1 MRYGAIY
8 IAHNPRDG
16 ESLYKV
22 GKTERLIDERMK
34 ELTSSTSNL
43 GTYSAKAYFIVAGID
58 EAEKACHKR
67 LGRYRVQ
74 SNREFFDI
82 PLERLVQIVK
92 EVLEP
97 FLANSYY
104 PGDKGQNI
112 ELNLGETDPI
122 QKLREIRKNNQTKG
136 ELWET
141 ALGEAIQTVGVW
153 FEDLTSKA
161 TDAKQNLHEETSL
174 SWEIPDVFKKQDFH
188 DQYQSFCSVTVHA
201 RFKETPLE
209 LLITGYI
216 MGTPPKLYHEYKKG
230 GEWTTWKEV
239 DDGRLGRIDI
249 RPVIENSREFDKEQG
264 RLPTIKVSVQ
274 ATPITYDDYHCR
286 YAEKYSKEKVFSN
299 PEEAFEVF
307 LALVLN
313 NIAEPQFDIRKRGS
327 SYKSRDGTKRTNI
340 RDYGKFHLKELEGA

>member
-16 ESLYKV
+16 ESIYKV

-67 LGRYRVQ
+67 LGKYRVQ

-92 EVLEP
+92 EVVEP
-97 FLANSYY
+97 FVANSYY
-104 PGDKGQNI
+104 PENKDQTIEENI
-112 ELNLGETDPI
+112 EENIGEIDPKL
-122 QKLREIRKNNQTKG
+122 KLREIRKNSQTKG

-153 FEDLTSKA
+153 FKELTAKA

-174 SWEIPDVFKKQDFH
+174 RWYIPDVFTNQRNSWG
-188 DQYQSFCSVTVHA
+188 QYQPFCSVTVHA
-201 RFKETPLE
+201 RFKETPIVLRMPG
-209 LLITGYI
+209 L
-216 MGTPPKLYHEYKKG
+216 
-230 GEWTTWKEV
+230 V

-249 RPVIENSREFDKEQG
+249 MLVIENFREFDKERG
-264 RLPTIKVSVQ
+264 SLPTPKVLVR
-274 ATPITYDDYHCR
+274 ATPIKYDDYHRR
-286 YAEKYSKEKVFSN
+286 YEEKYSKEKVFSN

-327 SYKSRDGTKRTNI
+327 SYRSRDGTERTNI
-340 RDYGKFHLKELEGA
+340 CDYGKFHTKELEGA